1 MSWKSNGNI
10 KILGSAV
17 SIGQPRKGVENT
29 PSVLQAEKIEDLI
42 SVGQVTW
49 VETLVQQPYTY
60 ENPRINPIR
69 NAHDLAKYN
78 RMLYEK
84 VLLHLSPENFLLT
97 IGGDHSIGSATVGAM
112 LKATNGNLGV
122 IWVDAHGDCNTPDT
136 SPSGNYH
143 GMPVAHLLGLFQGP
157 AEFQWDHPKLS
168 VTSIVF
174 IGIRDLDL
182 EEKILMDRIGI
193 RYYTMEMI
201 HEMGIETVIT
211 EALSYIDPDGT
222 KNIHMSFDVDSI
234 DPQLV
239 PGTGT
244 IAPNGLTLNDY
255 AIIAQKVKLTGDRF
269 ASMDLVEINFDIE
282 RNITL
287 DSVKEIIRITF
298 Q

>member
-1 MSWKSNGNI
+1 MSWRSNDNI

-17 SIGQPRKGVENT
+17 SIGQPRQGVEKT

-42 SVGQVTW
+42 SIGRVTW
-49 VETLVQQPYTY
+49 VETIDQPAYTY
-60 ENPRINPIR
+60 ENPRLNPIR
-69 NAHDLAKYN
+69 NVQDLAKYN
-78 RMLYEK
+78 KILYEK
-84 VLLHLSPENFLLT
+84 ILSHLGTEDFLLT

-122 IWVDAHGDCNTPDT
+122 IWIDAHGDCNTPET

-157 AEFQWDHPKLS
+157 VEFQWDQPKLS
-168 VTSIVF
+168 PTSIAM
-174 IGIRDLDL
+174 IGIRDLDP

-193 RYYTMEMI
+193 KYYTMDMI
-201 HEMGIETVIT
+201 HEIGIETTIT
-211 EALSYIDPDGT
+211 EALAYIDPDGT
-222 KNIHMSFDVDSI
+222 KKIHMSFDVDGI

-244 IAPNGLTLNDY
+244 RAPNGLTLHDY
-255 AIIAQKVKLTGDRF
+255 AVIAQKVKLTGDRF

-282 RNITL
+282 RNVTL